1 MHFEKIG
8 THTHD
13 ESGLT
18 SLQDASL
25 RPTPGL
31 LPSSAPLPHLLNRS
45 GCRATISRIQP
56 HGTPPLSASPSMCTR
71 TSYSTTIAPI
81 SRQQHN
87 KRRRP
92 TQAAARLPTHAQTR
106 SLGPQALRTT
116 ATANSSSRN
125 STASTRHSSGVR
137 FPPRRLP
144 ALRTSPLGPGPFSR
158 NAVSPSSS
166 PRNGPSTRPSA
177 SATRARVLRSSASPG
192 CAHERW
198 LGRAY
203 GSPVPHLLSSPTR
216 PQCTRRRAKGKL

>member
-1 MHFEKIG
+1 M
-8 THTHD
+8 
-13 ESGLT
+13 
-18 SLQDASL
+18 A
-25 RPTPGL
+25 
-31 LPSSAPLPHLLNRS
+31 
-45 GCRATISRIQP
+45 
-56 HGTPPLSASPSMCTR
+56 PPLCQLKQMHEDLLQHYDCTD
-71 TSYSTTIAPI
+71 
-81 SRQQHN
+81 
-87 KRRRP
+87 
-92 TQAAARLPTHAQTR
+92 QAAAAQPAPP
-106 SLGPQALRTT
+106 SVQAAALLQMLSPQTPKTT
-116 ATANSSSRN
+116 ATANSSFRS

-203 GSPVPHLLSSPTR
+203 GSPVPPLLSSPTR